1 MAVVT
6 RQTAQTSRWLDDAG
20 FRTPEMSL
28 AGLIVDEKPGLSRA
42 ELLKIMPDY
51 DGLIVR
57 SATRVTAD
65 SIDACAISIGRA
77 LAVDH
82 LQRQRGRRRS
92 SCSNIE

>member
-1 MAVVT
+1 M
-6 RQTAQTSRWLDDAG
+6 
-20 FRTPEMSL
+20 
-28 AGLIVDEKPGLSRA
+28 DEKPGLSRA

-65 SIDACAISIGRA
+65 SIDACVISIGRA

-92 SCSNIE
+92 SCSNIEWNIIYVVACLLQLAS